1 VAIKTIVIISDTH
14 GMHDKLAIPEGD
26 ILIHAGDM
34 CNAGKL
40 REVVEFNDWIG
51 DLPHEHK
58 IVIAGNH
65 DWCFERQPNK
75 TQAILTNCTY
85 LQDSSVEIDGLKFF
99 GSPWQPEFCN
109 GAFNIRRGHDLR
121 IKWSTIPDDV
131 DVLITHC
138 PPFGFGDGTFYGE
151 SAGCVD
157 LAKRVKEIRPRLH
170 AFGHIHE
177 GYGRWDKGGT
187 TYVNGSSCNF
197 NYQPVNPPLVFQ
209 I

>member
-1 VAIKTIVIISDTH
+1 MAMKTIVIISDTH
-14 GMHDKLAIPEGD
+14 GMHDQLTIPEGD
-26 ILIHAGDM
+26 ILIHAGDL

-51 DLPHEHK
+51 NLPHRHK

-75 TQAILTNCTY
+75 ARDILTNCTY
-85 LQDSSVEIDGLKFF
+85 LQDSSVEIDGLKFW

-109 GAFNIRRGHDLR
+109 WAFNIKRGHRLEA
-121 IKWSTIPDDV
+121 KWSLIPDDT
-131 DVLITHC
+131 DVLITHG
-138 PPFGFGDGTFYGE
+138 PPLGIGDGTFYGE
-151 SAGCVD
+151 VAGCVD
-157 LAKRVKEIRPRLH
+157 LAKRVKEVQPRLH

-177 GYGRWDKGGT
+177 GYSIEEKGGT
-187 TYVNGSSCNF
+187 TYVNGSSCDF
-197 NYQPVNPPLVFQ
+197 NYRPVNKPLVFE